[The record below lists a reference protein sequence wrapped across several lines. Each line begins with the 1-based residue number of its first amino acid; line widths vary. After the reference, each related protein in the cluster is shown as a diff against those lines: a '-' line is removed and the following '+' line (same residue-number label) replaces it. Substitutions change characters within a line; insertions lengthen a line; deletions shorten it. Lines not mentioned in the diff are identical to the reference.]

1 MLLAIGITI
10 NILWIPLIAVVFA
23 IAGFAFRSV
32 QLNRLREELHESVKK
47 MLENDAEILSLQ
59 KENME
64 LQEKM
69 KNENVPVIAITT
81 KENPENL
88 PDTNTRKRLLGKSSA
103 NQHS

>member
-10 NILWIPLIAVVFA
+10 NILWIPLICIVFA
-23 IAGFAFRSV
+23 FAGFSFRSL
-32 QLNRLREELHESVKK
+32 QLNRLREQLRESEKK

-59 KENME
+59 KENID

-69 KNENVPVIAITT
+69 KNNPVPVIPITT

-88 PDTNTRKRLLGKSSA
+88 PDTNTRKKLLGKSSA